1 MDHDTGARTADHSR
15 RSALRAGAA
24 VAWAVPV
31 MTVLGTSSA
40 HADVASGPP
49 TGPGTT
55 TTPPSVNTPP
65 PGAATVP
72 PQPAGTPPVQTS
84 TTVAAALPTN
94 VPPAPTVRAAR
105 VAAAPELARTGSEA
119 GPLAIAGLGLVAGG
133 AAVIAATRRAQA
145 DAADGRS

>member
-49 TGPGTT
+49 TGPGTI
-55 TTPPSVNTPP
+55 TTPPSVNIPP

-84 TTVAAALPTN
+84 TTVAAAPTT
-94 VPPAPTVRAAR
+94 APTVRAAR

-133 AAVIAATRRAQA
+133 AAVIAATRRAQG
-145 DAADGRS
+145 DAAEGQS